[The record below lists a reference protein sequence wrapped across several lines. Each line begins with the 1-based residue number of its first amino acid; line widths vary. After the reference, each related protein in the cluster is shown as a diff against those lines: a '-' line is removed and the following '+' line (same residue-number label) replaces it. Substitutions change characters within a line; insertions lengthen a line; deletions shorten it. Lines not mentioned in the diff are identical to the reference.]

1 MTQLNMR
8 KDASMLLRIISILA
22 ATITLAGCN
31 TSPTGSAPAVAGP
44 AEFATPEA
52 AVAALKGV
60 LQNPNPKVAE
70 ALFGP
75 RWSELRQ
82 SPDEAPQLRAA
93 FLTRLQQGHQI
104 DRVGD
109 GAILVVGAPN
119 DPDRFAFAV
128 PLCQHDGRWSW
139 DTAAGIEEFR
149 RRRLGRNELDTID
162 AMKAIAA
169 AQRAFSESPA
179 QGGAAKVFATR
190 IKSSAGRT
198 DGLYWP
204 TTGSQSPSPIGAAL
218 AGADCTMGDA
228 KSAASFNGYWFAVLP
243 PSASGPLGTVIAW
256 PDQYGVSGIMTFL
269 VNPDGIVY
277 ERDFGRDTSKA
288 RELCSASA
296 SSETRMTGW
305 TRTDSP
311 SQK

>member
-1 MTQLNMR
+1 MR
-8 KDASMLLRIISILA
+8 KDPSMLLRIISILT
-22 ATITLAGCN
+22 ATITLTACT
-31 TSPTGSAPAVAGP
+31 TSSTGSAPAGAAP
-44 AEFATPEA
+44 AQFATPEA
-52 AVAALKGV
+52 AVAALKGA

-82 SPDEAPQLRAA
+82 SPDEAPQVRAA

-109 GAILVVGAPN
+109 GAILVVGRAD
-119 DPDRFAFAV
+119 DPDRFAFTV

-149 RRRLGRNELDTID
+149 LRRLGRNELDTID
-162 AMKAIAA
+162 TMKAIAA
-169 AQRAFSESPA
+169 AQRAFFDSSA
-179 QGGAAKVFATR
+179 QGGAATVFATR

-204 TTGSQSPSPIGAAL
+204 TTGSQPPSFVGAAL
-218 AGADCTMGDA
+218 AGADRTMVDA
-228 KSAASFNGYWFAVLP
+228 KGTAPFNGYWFAVLP

-269 VNPDGIVY
+269 VSADGIVY
-277 ERDFGRDTSKA
+277 ERDLGGDTSKA
-288 RELCSASA
+288 RELCSDSA
-296 SSETRMTGW
+296 SSETRTTGW